1 MKTLDVWASIY
12 FSPIHSFQLLAKENY
27 SIEALASLITAG
39 VVFGTFLSTCLSHG
53 FFPPVIG
60 ASILLFMLVSVFIST
75 FYFLFSKLF
84 GSKAS
89 LWKLYQ
95 VCSLSCLPFLPML
108 FLLAPFSWKHMFDI
122 TWYGGGILYPLL
134 CLLMGVGWGWILSVL
149 GIREVTGVSAL
160 KAFLVTLL
168 SCIAMI
174 TILFLGLA
182 AVLMPYLNL
191 FKIFYQML

>member
-1 MKTLDVWASIY
+1 
-12 FSPIHSFQLLAKENY
+12 
-27 SIEALASLITAG
+27 
-39 VVFGTFLSTCLSHG
+39 
-53 FFPPVIG
+53 
-60 ASILLFMLVSVFIST
+60 
-75 FYFLFSKLF
+75 
-84 GSKAS
+84 
-89 LWKLYQ
+89 
-95 VCSLSCLPFLPML
+95 ML